1 MVILDVHVNRLAT
14 EIIFFAGVLKP
25 KNFARSV
32 GAEVPPIGHPARGPA
47 KNDDEGGSIGARIYE
62 AVIEPRI

>member
-1 MVILDVHVNRLAT
+1 MVILDVPVNRLAT
-14 EIIFFAGVLKP
+14 EIIFFAEVLKP

-32 GAEVPPIGHPARGPA
+32 GAEVPSIVHLARGA
-47 KNDDEGGSIGARIYE
+47 ANDDEGGSIGARIYE

>member
-1 MVILDVHVNRLAT
+1 MVILDVPVNRLAI
-14 EIIFFAGVLKP
+14 EIIFFAGNLKP

-32 GAEVPPIGHPARGPA
+32 GAEVPPIGHLARGA
-47 KNDDEGGSIGARIYE
+47 ANDDEGGSIGARIHA